1 MDRIHGGRFPGGG
14 DPVITP
20 PFFRKNVS
28 GRNRLLPFLLG
39 SLLVLLAARGARGE
53 SGTITVSATILSKSI
68 CKFDSAAATLAFGN
82 LDPGNPL
89 DVSAATTVGFR
100 CIGSAPIA
108 TFSITDDDG
117 QYDTGPDLNRMRHA
131 VSTTDFLPYTF
142 ALSPESGTVPKNVP
156 QVVTIQGTV
165 RGADYQNALA
175 GNYSD
180 RVVVTL
186 LP

>member
-1 MDRIHGGRFPGGG
+1 M
-14 DPVITP
+14 ITP
-20 PFFRKNVS
+20 FFCRKVDP
-28 GRNRLLPFLLG
+28 GRTRLLPVLLG

-53 SGTITVSATILSKSI
+53 NGTVTVSATILSKSI
-68 CKFDSAAATLAFGN
+68 CKFNSAAATLAFGN
-82 LDPGNPL
+82 LDPGNPV
-89 DVSAATTVGFR
+89 DVSAATTIGFR

-117 QYDTGPDLNRMRHA
+117 QHETGPNLNRMRHD
-131 VSTTDFLPYTF
+131 VSMTDFLPYAF
-142 ALSPESGTVPKNVP
+142 ALSPESGTIPKNVP
-156 QVVTIQGTV
+156 QVLAIQGTV

-175 GNYSD
+175 GSYSD